1 MIPTVFTPAFIFFG
15 DHQRVIAAATI
26 GGWSS
31 FAANRTS
38 ARAADDRGSGREHVV
53 LKRANLVIARLR
65 TKE

>member
-1 MIPTVFTPAFIFFG
+1 MIPTVFATAFIYFSG
-15 DHQRVIAAATI
+15 HQRMIAAGTI

-31 FAANRTS
+31 FAANRPS
-38 ARAADDRGSGREHVV
+38 RAAIGRAVKNMSF